1 MSRTKI
7 LQGDCQHCGGRVEF
21 PAEHAGLTTECP
33 HCQQPTELFLAAPPQ
48 ASTVPVKTM
57 VFAFLAVLI
66 LVGGWIGT
74 QMALKRAQQL
84 TERASAVA
92 VSGTPTP
99 PAISASGLAGEA
111 GFQISAVLF
120 EKTAGKAE
128 IYAVGTLRNETDRQR
143 LGVRVELDLFVAS
156 GVRVGSATD
165 TVRVLKPGAEWR
177 FKARVTD
184 PNTTSARLKAITE
197 QP

>member
-21 PAEHAGLTTECP
+21 PAEAVGLTAECP
-33 HCQQPTELFLAAPPQ
+33 HCRQHTELLLATQPQ
-48 ASTVPVKTM
+48 TSTVPFKTI
-57 VFAFLAVLI
+57 VFAFIAILI

-74 QMALKRAQQL
+74 QMALKRALRL
-84 TERASAVA
+84 TERANAVA
-92 VSGTPTP
+92 TSGTPTP
-99 PAISASGLAGEA
+99 STTSASDLAGEA

-120 EKTAGKAE
+120 EKTSGKAE

-143 LGVRVELDLFVAS
+143 LGVRVELDLFDAS

-184 PNTTSARLKAITE
+184 PSTTSARLKAITE
-197 QP
+197 EP